1 MQQNTISFKDL
12 QISWGQLLLDT
23 ETPISLYERVRR
35 DSPFSFLFESVE
47 SGNNVGRYSL
57 VGWGAR
63 RQFIGLPSESNV
75 LARLDALIQ
84 SYQGLDVLP
93 FNGFFG
99 YLAYESVHEMEPT
112 VPADLASLNVPL
124 AMFWLPEVLVV
135 FDKLAHEVTWIEN
148 AEFGAVQPDIESHVR
163 DVLCRSLQMTPFLG
177 VGVSHRDLVPKSNC
191 TQSQF
196 ESMVKQAKD
205 YILSGDIFQVVLSQ
219 RFSSDYAGDPF
230 TIYRHL
236 CSLNPSP
243 YMFYMEMAN
252 HGVLLGTSPEIM
264 LRKEGETLTIRP
276 IAGTRQRGLTQ
287 AEDLAI
293 EKELLAD
300 EKENAEHIMLVDLA
314 RNDLNRVADPQ
325 TVKLEAYQTIE
336 RYSHVMHIVSSVTGI
351 MRQDQTVLE
360 AVKATFPAG
369 TLSGAPKVRAM
380 QIIQELE
387 AEPRGTY
394 GGLVGYFGLNGQF
407 DSCITIRSV
416 RVKEGQAYVQ
426 AGAGIVADSDPSK
439 EYEETV
445 NKAKGMFKAIERAIE
460 EPS

>member
-1 MQQNTISFKDL
+1 MQQNTTSFKDI
-12 QISWGQLLLDT
+12 QITWGQLLLDT
-23 ETPISLYERVRR
+23 ETPISLYERIRH
-35 DSPFSFLFESVE
+35 DSPYSFLFESVE

-63 RQFIGLPSESNV
+63 RQFIGLQNDPDV
-75 LARLDALIQ
+75 LSRLDALIQ
-84 SYQGLDVLP
+84 SYQGLNILP

-112 VPADLASLNVPL
+112 VPADLAKLDVPL
-124 AMFWLPEVLVV
+124 ALFWLPEVLVV

-148 AEFGAVQPDIESHVR
+148 AEKGVFQPDIEAHVR
-163 DVLCRSLQMTPFLG
+163 EVLGRPRHMKPFLS
-177 VGVSHRDLVPKSNC
+177 VGVSQTTLVPESNC

-196 ESMVKQAKD
+196 EAMVKQAKE
-205 YILSGDIFQVVLSQ
+205 YILAGDIFQVVLSQ
-219 RFSSDYAGDPF
+219 RFSADYTGDPF

-243 YMFYMEMAN
+243 YMFYMEMDKL
-252 HGVLLGTSPEIM
+252 GVLLGTSPEIM

-276 IAGTRQRGLTQ
+276 IAGTRQRGLNQ
-287 AEDLAI
+287 ADDLAI

-300 EKENAEHIMLVDLA
+300 EKENAEHIMLVDLS

-325 TVKLEAYQTIE
+325 TVKLDAYQTIE
-336 RYSHVMHIVSSVTGI
+336 RYSHVMHIVSSVTGT

-387 AEPRGTY
+387 SQPRGTY

-416 RVKEGQAYVQ
+416 RVKEGQAFVQ
-426 AGAGIVADSDPSK
+426 AGAGIVADSDPTK

-445 NKAKGMFKAIERAIE
+445 NKAKAMFKAIERANE